1 MTTVKVYSIQPNL
14 DTPVQSRI
22 RFPLW
27 LKCLYNTAQMELTT
41 LDPLGAFYLVAL
53 DANWL
58 IRPENTRPDGS
69 LRPRPVY
76 LMPDAYPA
84 NVTAGRIGVY
94 NVAYRNF
101 DQQQRVKADI
111 HAAICTSLGSITLN
125 EINSKHQFGIGS
137 LSPRDL
143 VRELK
148 TMFGNITKQ
157 EIDATQALISAP
169 PAHFLDFRDFC
180 STLHRVTPQL
190 RVSYRGWPHN
200 PRTHPH

>member
-1 MTTVKVYSIQPNL
+1 MIAVKTYSIQPHL
-14 DTPVQSRI
+14 DTPAQSRI

-27 LKCLYNTAQMELTT
+27 LKCLYNLAQMELTI

-53 DANWL
+53 DTDWA
-58 IRPENTRPDGS
+58 IRPENINADSS
-69 LRPRPVY
+69 LRARPVY

-84 NVTAGRIGVY
+84 NASAGRIGVY

-101 DQQQRVKADI
+101 DHQQRVKADI
-111 HAAICTSLGSITLN
+111 HAAICTSLGTITLN

-169 PAHFLDFRDFC
+169 LGHFLDFRDFC
-180 STLHRVTPQL
+180 STLHLNYEFLAAAGHTIPELTRID
-190 RVSYRGWPHN
+190 
-200 PRTHPH
+200 